1 MVNNENYY
9 KKYLKYKKKYLA
21 LKNLISEKNNKEIT
35 SDKKLKNSEVE
46 LYSAQSG
53 GKRGGRGRRSK
64 GRRSKGRR
72 SKGRRS
78 KGRRSRRS
86 KRRRSK
92 RRRSKRR
99 RSKRGDGDGDGDEDG
114 EFGYGR
120 MAGMMG
126 AAGLGAVAGN
136 YFSNRGMGAPGMQ
149 GMQGMPGMQGMGAP
163 GMQGMGAPGMQGM
176 GAHGIMGMMGPTS
189 IAHGMV
195 GGPMGHLEHKINKL
209 GEKVEL
215 NKEKINDARLESM
228 RGDMMAV
235 GLAAK

>member
-53 GKRGGRGRRSK
+53 GKRGGR
-64 GRRSKGRR
+64 
-72 SKGRRS
+72 GRRS

-163 GMQGMGAPGMQGM
+163 GMQGMGA
-176 GAHGIMGMMGPTS
+176 HGIMGMMGPTS